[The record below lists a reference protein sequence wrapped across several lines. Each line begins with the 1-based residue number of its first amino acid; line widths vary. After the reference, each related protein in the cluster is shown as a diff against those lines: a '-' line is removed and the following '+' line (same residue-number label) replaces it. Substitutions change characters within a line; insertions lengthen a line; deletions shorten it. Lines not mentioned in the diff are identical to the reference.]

1 MATANNA
8 AVIRDT
14 GPCILGND
22 GRRITVCASLSTIS
36 TTRHSRPI
44 RTRSVKHGQARGI
57 GGLGAKG
64 LGIRRDVAKRVVC
77 AIEAGIEAR
86 WGTRTTTIV

>member
-14 GPCILGND
+14 RPCILGND
-22 GRRITVCASLSTIS
+22 GGSVTVRASLPTIS

-44 RTRSVKHGQARGI
+44 RSRSVKHGQARGI
-57 GGLGAKG
+57 GGLGAKR
-64 LGIRRDVAKRVVC
+64 LGIGRDVAKRVVC
-77 AIEAGIEAR
+77 AVEAGIEAR
-86 WGTRTTTIV
+86 WGTRTTAVV